1 MSSCSALHV
10 CDCSHVAH
18 LLHLCAML
26 HVASCCTL
34 RIVARL
40 HSFLDY
46 SHSSGLMV
54 ILSFFMDSTVYP
66 VPPTYPHALYPKNPL
81 APAGPRMPCVPGAP
95 PGVPAGTRM
104 PCVPGA
110 C

>member
-1 MSSCSALHV
+1 
-10 CDCSHVAH
+10 
-18 LLHLCAML
+18 ML

-46 SHSSGLMV
+46 SHSLGLMV

-66 VPPTYPHALYPKNPL
+66 VPPKYPHALYPGYPL
-81 APAGPRMPCVPGAP
+81 APACPVYLGYPRRTRWHLPVLAP
-95 PGVPAGTRM
+95 ASAGTRM
-104 PCVPGA
+104 PCVPGV